1 MNTPKEIEGIR
12 FLGLE
17 KLDEERLAV
26 KSLINKS
33 IIGLCFGLFLLL
45 GAIGSEN
52 LLSTALILGVL
63 IYSFRRL
70 FFRYKRFIAEFKTR
84 VINTIV
90 QEFGFHFGPDR
101 GLHLND
107 FFSVYDSYPAS
118 YRSEDLILGELDQT
132 EVEICD
138 FAAFNM
144 EPSGKM
150 MKGLRTTTFQGIL
163 FKATFPKELAHWVYV
178 CDKKEGCLRKEGEI
192 ALMDSPSFNRYFD
205 VFTEDQILARY
216 ALSPKLMERF
226 CGLREKFNCPISM
239 VLRNREVIIALNLG
253 KNSFEPS
260 FEKSLLE
267 DNTIRD
273 YISSIKGF
281 TDMVKELGLNNRI
294 WK

>member
-1 MNTPKEIEGIR
+1 MNKPKEIEGIR

-17 KLDEERLAV
+17 KLDEERLAI

-33 IIGLCFGLFLLL
+33 IIGLFFGLFLLL

-63 IYSFRRL
+63 IYCFRRL
-70 FFRYKRFIAEFKTR
+70 FFRYKRFIAEFKTQ

-90 QEFGFHFGPDR
+90 QEFGFHFRADR
-101 GLHLND
+101 GLHIAD
-107 FFSVYDSYPAS
+107 FLSVYDTGPATF
-118 YRSEDLILGELDQT
+118 RSEDLIFGEFNQT

-138 FAAFNM
+138 FSAFNM
-144 EPSGKM
+144 E
-150 MKGLRTTTFQGIL
+150 LREKTVKSLGIKNFQGIL

-178 CDKKEGCLRKEGEI
+178 CDKKEAGLRKEGEI
-192 ALMDSPSFNRYFD
+192 ALMDNPSFNRYFD

-226 CGLREKFNCPISM
+226 CGLKEKFNSPISM
-239 VLRNREVIIALNLG
+239 VLRDREVIIAVNLG

-281 TDMVKELGLNNRI
+281 TDMVKELGLNNHI

>member
-17 KLDEERLAV
+17 KLDEERLAI

-33 IIGLCFGLFLLL
+33 IIGAFFGLFLLL

-52 LLSTALILGVL
+52 LLSTTLILGVL
-63 IYSFRRL
+63 IYCFRRL
-70 FFRYKRFIAEFKTR
+70 FFRYKRFIAEFKTQ

-90 QEFGFHFGPDR
+90 QEFGFHFRADR
-101 GLHLND
+101 GLHIAD
-107 FFSVYDSYPAS
+107 FLSVYDTGPATF
-118 YRSEDLILGELDQT
+118 RSEDLIFGEFNQT

-138 FAAFNM
+138 FSAFNM
-144 EPSGKM
+144 E
-150 MKGLRTTTFQGIL
+150 LREKTVKSLGIKNFQGIL

-178 CDKKEGCLRKEGEI
+178 CDKKEAGLRKEGEI
-192 ALMDSPSFNRYFD
+192 ALMDNPSFNRYFD

-226 CGLREKFNCPISM
+226 CGLKEKFNCPISM
-239 VLRNREVIIALNLG
+239 VLRDREVIIAANLG

-281 TDMVKELGLNNRI
+281 TDMVKELGLNNHI

>member
-1 MNTPKEIEGIR
+1 MGY
-12 FLGLE
+12 F
-17 KLDEERLAV
+17 
-26 KSLINKS
+26 
-33 IIGLCFGLFLLL
+33 CFS
-45 GAIGSEN
+45 IGSEN

-63 IYSFRRL
+63 IYCFRRL
-70 FFRYKRFIAEFKTR
+70 FFRYKRFIAEFKTQ

-90 QEFGFHFGPDR
+90 QEFGFHFRADR
-101 GLHLND
+101 GLHIAD
-107 FFSVYDSYPAS
+107 FLSVYDTGPATF
-118 YRSEDLILGELDQT
+118 RSEDLIFGEFNQT

-138 FAAFNM
+138 FSAFNM
-144 EPSGKM
+144 E
-150 MKGLRTTTFQGIL
+150 LREKTVKSLGIKNFQGIL

-178 CDKKEGCLRKEGEI
+178 CDKKEAGLRKEGEI

-226 CGLREKFNCPISM
+226 CSLKEKFNCPISM
-239 VLRNREVIIALNLG
+239 VLRNREVIVAANLG

-267 DNTIRD
+267 DSTIRD

-281 TDMVKELGLNNRI
+281 TDMVKELGLNNHI

>member
-17 KLDEERLAV
+17 KLDEERLAI

-33 IIGLCFGLFLLL
+33 IIGAFFGLFLLL

-52 LLSTALILGVL
+52 LLSTTLILGVL
-63 IYSFRRL
+63 IYCFRRL
-70 FFRYKRFIAEFKTR
+70 FFRYKRFIAEFKTQ

-90 QEFGFHFGPDR
+90 QEFGFHFRADR
-101 GLHLND
+101 GLSIAD
-107 FFSVYDSYPAS
+107 FLSVYDTGPATF
-118 YRSEDLILGELDQT
+118 RSEDLIFGEFNQT

-138 FAAFNM
+138 FSAFNM
-144 EPSGKM
+144 E
-150 MKGLRTTTFQGIL
+150 LREKTVKSLGIKNFQGIL
-163 FKATFPKELAHWVYV
+163 FKATFPKELVHWVYV
-178 CDKKEGCLRKEGEI
+178 CDKKESGLRKEGEI
-192 ALMDSPSFNRYFD
+192 ALMDNPSFNRYFD

-226 CGLREKFNCPISM
+226 CGLKEKFNCPISM
-239 VLRNREVIIALNLG
+239 VLRDREVIIAVNLG

-281 TDMVKELGLNNRI
+281 TDMVKELGLNSHI

>member
-17 KLDEERLAV
+17 KLDEERLAI

-33 IIGLCFGLFLLL
+33 IIGAFFGLFLLL
-45 GAIGSEN
+45 GSIGSEN
-52 LLSTALILGVL
+52 LLSTTLILGVL
-63 IYSFRRL
+63 IYCFRRL
-70 FFRYKRFIAEFKTR
+70 FFRYKRFIAEFKTQ

-90 QEFGFHFGPDR
+90 QEFGFHFRADR
-101 GLHLND
+101 GLHIAD
-107 FFSVYDSYPAS
+107 FLSVYDTGPATF
-118 YRSEDLILGELDQT
+118 RSEDLIFGEFNQT

-138 FAAFNM
+138 FSAFNM
-144 EPSGKM
+144 E
-150 MKGLRTTTFQGIL
+150 LREKTVKSLGIKNFQGIL

-226 CGLREKFNCPISM
+226 CGLKEKFNCPISM
-239 VLRNREVIIALNLG
+239 VLRDREVIIAVNLG

-281 TDMVKELGLNNRI
+281 TDMVKELGLNNHI

>member
-17 KLDEERLAV
+17 KLDEERLAI

-33 IIGLCFGLFLLL
+33 IIGLFFGLFLLL

-63 IYSFRRL
+63 IYCFRRL
-70 FFRYKRFIAEFKTR
+70 FFRYKRFIAEFKTQ

-90 QEFGFHFGPDR
+90 QEFGFHFRADR
-101 GLHLND
+101 GLHIAD
-107 FFSVYDSYPAS
+107 FLSVYDTGPATF
-118 YRSEDLILGELDQT
+118 RSEDLIFGEFNQT

-138 FAAFNM
+138 FSAFNM
-144 EPSGKM
+144 E
-150 MKGLRTTTFQGIL
+150 LREKTVKSLGIKNFQGIL

-178 CDKKEGCLRKEGEI
+178 CDKKEAGLRKEGEI

-226 CGLREKFNCPISM
+226 CSLKEKFNSPISM
-239 VLRNREVIIALNLG
+239 VLRNREVIIAVNLG

-281 TDMVKELGLNNRI
+281 TDMVKELGLNNHI

>member
-17 KLDEERLAV
+17 KLDEERLAI

-33 IIGLCFGLFLLL
+33 IIGAFFGLFLLL

-63 IYSFRRL
+63 IYCFRRL
-70 FFRYKRFIAEFKTR
+70 FFRYKRFIAEFKTQ

-90 QEFGFHFGPDR
+90 QEFGFHFRADR
-101 GLHLND
+101 GLHIAD
-107 FFSVYDSYPAS
+107 FLSVYDTGPATF
-118 YRSEDLILGELDQT
+118 RSEDLIFGEFNQT

-138 FAAFNM
+138 FSAFNM
-144 EPSGKM
+144 E
-150 MKGLRTTTFQGIL
+150 LREKTVKSLGIKNFQGIL

-178 CDKKEGCLRKEGEI
+178 CDKKEAGLRKEGEI
-192 ALMDSPSFNRYFD
+192 ALMDNPSFNRYFD

-226 CGLREKFNCPISM
+226 CGLKEKFNCPISM
-239 VLRNREVIIALNLG
+239 VLRDREMIIAVNLG

-281 TDMVKELGLNNRI
+281 TDMVKELGLNNHI

>member
-1 MNTPKEIEGIR
+1 MNKPKEIEGIR

-17 KLDEERLAV
+17 KLDEERLAI

-33 IIGLCFGLFLLL
+33 IIGAFFGLFLLL

-70 FFRYKRFIAEFKTR
+70 FFRYKRFITEFKTQ

-90 QEFGFHFGPDR
+90 QEFGFHFRADR
-101 GLHLND
+101 GLHIAD
-107 FFSVYDSYPAS
+107 FLSVYDTGPATF
-118 YRSEDLILGELDQT
+118 RSEDLIFGEFNQT

-138 FAAFNM
+138 FSAFNM
-144 EPSGKM
+144 E
-150 MKGLRTTTFQGIL
+150 LREKTVKSLGIKNFQGIL

-178 CDKKEGCLRKEGEI
+178 CDKKEAGLRKEGEI

-226 CGLREKFNCPISM
+226 CGLKEKFNCPISM
-239 VLRNREVIIALNLG
+239 VLREREVIIAVNLG

-281 TDMVKELGLNNRI
+281 TDMVKELGLNNHI

>member
-17 KLDEERLAV
+17 KLDEERLAI

-33 IIGLCFGLFLLL
+33 IIGAFFGLFLLL

-52 LLSTALILGVL
+52 LLSTTLILGVL
-63 IYSFRRL
+63 IYCFRRL
-70 FFRYKRFIAEFKTR
+70 FFRYKRFIAEFKTQ

-90 QEFGFHFGPDR
+90 QEFGFHFRADR
-101 GLHLND
+101 GLHIAD
-107 FFSVYDSYPAS
+107 FLSVYDTGPATF
-118 YRSEDLILGELDQT
+118 RSEDLIFGEFNQT

-138 FAAFNM
+138 FSAFNM
-144 EPSGKM
+144 E
-150 MKGLRTTTFQGIL
+150 LREKTVKSLGIKNFQGIL

-178 CDKKEGCLRKEGEI
+178 CDKKEAGLRKEGEI

-226 CGLREKFNCPISM
+226 CSLKEKFNCPISM
-239 VLRNREVIIALNLG
+239 VLRNREVIVAANLG

-267 DNTIRD
+267 DRTIRD

-281 TDMVKELGLNNRI
+281 TDMVKELGLNNHI

>member
-1 MNTPKEIEGIR
+1 M
-12 FLGLE
+12 
-17 KLDEERLAV
+17 
-26 KSLINKS
+26 
-33 IIGLCFGLFLLL
+33 
-45 GAIGSEN
+45 
-52 LLSTALILGVL
+52 L
-63 IYSFRRL
+63 IYSFRHL
-70 FFRYKRFIAEFKTR
+70 FFKYKRFIAEFKTR

-90 QEFGFHFGPDR
+90 QEFGFHFNADR
-101 GLHLND
+101 GLNIAD
-107 FFSVYDSYPAS
+107 FLSVYNTGPATF
-118 YRSEDLILGELDQT
+118 RSEDLIFGEFNQT

-138 FAAFNM
+138 FSAFNM
-144 EPSGKM
+144 E
-150 MKGLRTTTFQGIL
+150 LREKTVKSLGIKNFQGIL
-163 FKATFPKELAHWVYV
+163 FKATFPKELAHWIYV

-226 CGLREKFNCPISM
+226 CSLKEKFNCPISM
-239 VLRNREVIIALNLG
+239 VLRNREVIVAANLG

-281 TDMVKELGLNNRI
+281 TDMVKELGLNNHI

>member
-17 KLDEERLAV
+17 KLDEERLAI

-33 IIGLCFGLFLLL
+33 IIGAFFGLFLLL

-63 IYSFRRL
+63 IYCFRRL
-70 FFRYKRFIAEFKTR
+70 FFRYKRFIAEFKTQ

-90 QEFGFHFGPDR
+90 QEFGFHFRADR
-101 GLHLND
+101 GLHIAD
-107 FFSVYDSYPAS
+107 FLSVYDTGPATF
-118 YRSEDLILGELDQT
+118 RSEDLIFGEFNQT

-138 FAAFNM
+138 FSAFNM
-144 EPSGKM
+144 E
-150 MKGLRTTTFQGIL
+150 LREKTVKSLGIKNFQGIL

-178 CDKKEGCLRKEGEI
+178 CDKKEAGLRKEGEI
-192 ALMDSPSFNRYFD
+192 ALMDNPSFNRYFD

-226 CGLREKFNCPISM
+226 CGLKEKFNCPISM
-239 VLRNREVIIALNLG
+239 VLRDREVIIAANLG

-281 TDMVKELGLNNRI
+281 TDMVKELGLNNHI

>member
-1 MNTPKEIEGIR
+1 MNKPKEIEGIR

-17 KLDEERLAV
+17 KLDEERLAI

-33 IIGLCFGLFLLL
+33 IIGLFFGLFLLL

-63 IYSFRRL
+63 IYCFRRL
-70 FFRYKRFIAEFKTR
+70 FFRYKRFIAEFKTQ

-90 QEFGFHFGPDR
+90 QEFGFHFRADR
-101 GLHLND
+101 GLHIAD
-107 FFSVYDSYPAS
+107 FLSVYDTGPATF
-118 YRSEDLILGELDQT
+118 RSEDLIFGEFNQT

-138 FAAFNM
+138 FSAFNM
-144 EPSGKM
+144 E
-150 MKGLRTTTFQGIL
+150 LREKTVKSLGIKNFQGIL

-178 CDKKEGCLRKEGEI
+178 CDKKEAGLRKEGEI

-226 CGLREKFNCPISM
+226 CSLKEKFNCPISM

-281 TDMVKELGLNNRI
+281 TDMVKELGLNNHI

>member
-17 KLDEERLAV
+17 KLDEERLAI

-33 IIGLCFGLFLLL
+33 IIGAFFGLFLLL

-63 IYSFRRL
+63 IYCFRRL
-70 FFRYKRFIAEFKTR
+70 FFRYKRFIAEFKTQ

-90 QEFGFHFGPDR
+90 QEFGFHFRADR
-101 GLHLND
+101 GLSIAD
-107 FFSVYDSYPAS
+107 FLSVYDSSPATF
-118 YRSEDLILGELDQT
+118 RSEDLIFGEFNQT

-138 FAAFNM
+138 FSAFNM
-144 EPSGKM
+144 E
-150 MKGLRTTTFQGIL
+150 LREKTVKSLGIKNFQGIL
-163 FKATFPKELAHWVYV
+163 FKATFPKELVHWVYV
-178 CDKKEGCLRKEGEI
+178 CDKKEAGLRKEGEI
-192 ALMDSPSFNRYFD
+192 ALMDNPSFNRYFD

-216 ALSPKLMERF
+216 VLSPKLMERF
-226 CGLREKFNCPISM
+226 CGLKEKFNCPISM
-239 VLRNREVIIALNLG
+239 VLRDREVIIAVNLG

-281 TDMVKELGLNNRI
+281 TDMVKELGLNNHI

>member
-17 KLDEERLAV
+17 KLDEERLAI

-33 IIGLCFGLFLLL
+33 IIGAFFGLFLLL

-63 IYSFRRL
+63 IYCFRRL
-70 FFRYKRFIAEFKTR
+70 FFRYKRFIAEFKTQ

-90 QEFGFHFGPDR
+90 QEFGFHFRADR
-101 GLHLND
+101 GLHIAD
-107 FFSVYDSYPAS
+107 FLSVYDTGPTTF
-118 YRSEDLILGELDQT
+118 RSEDLIFGEFNQT

-138 FAAFNM
+138 FSAFNM
-144 EPSGKM
+144 E
-150 MKGLRTTTFQGIL
+150 LREKTVKSLGIKNFQGIL

-178 CDKKEGCLRKEGEI
+178 CDKKEAGLRKEGEI
-192 ALMDSPSFNRYFD
+192 ALMDNPSFNRYFD

-226 CGLREKFNCPISM
+226 CGLKEKFNCPISM
-239 VLRNREVIIALNLG
+239 VLRNREVIIAANLG

-281 TDMVKELGLNNRI
+281 TDMVKELGLNNHI

>member
-17 KLDEERLAV
+17 KLDEERLAI

-33 IIGLCFGLFLLL
+33 IIGLFFGLFLLL

-63 IYSFRRL
+63 IYCFRRL
-70 FFRYKRFIAEFKTR
+70 FFRYKRFIAEFKTQ

-90 QEFGFHFGPDR
+90 QEFGFHFRADR
-101 GLHLND
+101 GLSIAD
-107 FFSVYDSYPAS
+107 FLSVYDTGPATF
-118 YRSEDLILGELDQT
+118 RSEDLIFGEFNQT

-138 FAAFNM
+138 FSAFNM
-144 EPSGKM
+144 E
-150 MKGLRTTTFQGIL
+150 LREKTVKSLGIKNFQGIL

-178 CDKKEGCLRKEGEI
+178 CDKKEAGLRKEGEI
-192 ALMDSPSFNRYFD
+192 ALMDNPSFNCYFD

-226 CGLREKFNCPISM
+226 CGLKEKFNSPISM
-239 VLRNREVIIALNLG
+239 VLRDREVIIAVNLG

-267 DNTIRD
+267 DSTIRD

-281 TDMVKELGLNNRI
+281 TDMVKELGLNNHI

>member
-17 KLDEERLAV
+17 KLDEERLAI
-26 KSLINKS
+26 KSLINKW
-33 IIGLCFGLFLLL
+33 IIMLCVGLFFL
-45 GAIGSEN
+45 IGTIGN
-52 LLSTALILGVL
+52 GYLLSTALILGVL
-63 IYSFRRL
+63 IYSFRHL
-70 FFRYKRFIAEFKTR
+70 FFKYKRFIAEFKTR

-90 QEFGFHFGPDR
+90 QEFGFRFSADR
-101 GLHLND
+101 GLNIAD
-107 FFSVYDSYPAS
+107 FLTVYDTSPATF
-118 YRSEDLILGELDQT
+118 RSEDLIFGEFNQT

-138 FAAFNM
+138 FSAFNM
-144 EPSGKM
+144 SLKEKSVRALG
-150 MKGLRTTTFQGIL
+150 TQNFQGIL
-163 FKATFPKELAHWVYV
+163 FKATFPKE
-178 CDKKEGCLRKEGEI
+178 GEI
-192 ALMDSPSFNRYFD
+192 ALMDNLSFNRYFD

-226 CGLREKFNCPISM
+226 CGLKEKFNCPISM
-239 VLRNREVIIALNLG
+239 VLRDREVIIAVNLG

-281 TDMVKELGLNNRI
+281 TDMVKELGLNNHI

>member
-17 KLDEERLAV
+17 KLDEERLAI

-33 IIGLCFGLFLLL
+33 IIGAFLGLFLLL

-63 IYSFRRL
+63 IYCFRRL
-70 FFRYKRFIAEFKTR
+70 FFRYKRFIAEFKTQ

-90 QEFGFHFGPDR
+90 QEFGFHFRADR
-101 GLHLND
+101 GLSIAD
-107 FFSVYDSYPAS
+107 FLSVYDTGPATF
-118 YRSEDLILGELDQT
+118 RSEDLIFGEFNQT

-138 FAAFNM
+138 FSAFNM
-144 EPSGKM
+144 E
-150 MKGLRTTTFQGIL
+150 LREKTVKSLGIKNFQGIL
-163 FKATFPKELAHWVYV
+163 FKATFPKELVHWVYV

-226 CGLREKFNCPISM
+226 CGLKEKFNCPISM
-239 VLRNREVIIALNLG
+239 VLRDREVIIAVNLG

-281 TDMVKELGLNNRI
+281 TDMVKELGLNNHI

>member
-17 KLDEERLAV
+17 KLDEERLAI

-33 IIGLCFGLFLLL
+33 IIGLFFGLFLLL

-63 IYSFRRL
+63 IYSFRHL
-70 FFRYKRFIAEFKTR
+70 FFKYKRFIAEFKTR

-90 QEFGFHFGPDR
+90 QEFGFQFNADR
-101 GLHLND
+101 GLNIGD
-107 FFSVYDSYPAS
+107 FLSVYDSGPATF
-118 YRSEDLILGELDQT
+118 RTEDLIFGEFNQT

-138 FAAFNM
+138 FSAFNM
-144 EPSGKM
+144 E
-150 MKGLRTTTFQGIL
+150 LREKTVKSLGIKNFQGIL

-178 CDKKEGCLRKEGEI
+178 CDKKEAGLRKEGEI

-226 CGLREKFNCPISM
+226 CGLKEKFNCPVSM
-239 VLRNREVIIALNLG
+239 VLRNREVIVAANLG

-267 DNTIRD
+267 DSTIRD

-281 TDMVKELGLNNRI
+281 TDMVKELGLNNHI

>member
-17 KLDEERLAV
+17 KLDEERLAI

-33 IIGLCFGLFLLL
+33 IIGAFFGLFLLL

-63 IYSFRRL
+63 IYCFRRL
-70 FFRYKRFIAEFKTR
+70 FFRYKRFIAEFKTQ

-90 QEFGFHFGPDR
+90 QEFGFHFRADR
-101 GLHLND
+101 GLHIAD
-107 FFSVYDSYPAS
+107 FLSVYDTGPATF
-118 YRSEDLILGELDQT
+118 RSEDLIFGEFNQT

-138 FAAFNM
+138 FSAFNM
-144 EPSGKM
+144 E
-150 MKGLRTTTFQGIL
+150 LREKTVKSLGIKNFQGIL

-178 CDKKEGCLRKEGEI
+178 CDKKEAGLRKEGEI
-192 ALMDSPSFNRYFD
+192 ALMDNPSFNRYFD

-226 CGLREKFNCPISM
+226 CGLKEKFNCPISM
-239 VLRNREVIIALNLG
+239 VLRDREVIIAVNLG

-281 TDMVKELGLNNRI
+281 TDMVKELGLNNHI

>member
-17 KLDEERLAV
+17 KLDEERLAI

-33 IIGLCFGLFLLL
+33 IIGAFFGLFLLL

-63 IYSFRRL
+63 IYCFRRL
-70 FFRYKRFIAEFKTR
+70 FFRYKRFIAEFKTQ

-90 QEFGFHFGPDR
+90 QEFGFHFRADR
-101 GLHLND
+101 GLHIAD
-107 FFSVYDSYPAS
+107 FLSVYDTGPTTF
-118 YRSEDLILGELDQT
+118 RSEDLIFGEFNQT

-138 FAAFNM
+138 FSAFNM
-144 EPSGKM
+144 E
-150 MKGLRTTTFQGIL
+150 LREKTVKSLGIKNFQGIL

-178 CDKKEGCLRKEGEI
+178 CDKKEAGLRKEGEI
-192 ALMDSPSFNRYFD
+192 ALMDNPSFNRYFD

-226 CGLREKFNCPISM
+226 CGLKEKFNCPISM
-239 VLRNREVIIALNLG
+239 VLRDREVIIAANLG

-281 TDMVKELGLNNRI
+281 TDMVKELGLNNHI